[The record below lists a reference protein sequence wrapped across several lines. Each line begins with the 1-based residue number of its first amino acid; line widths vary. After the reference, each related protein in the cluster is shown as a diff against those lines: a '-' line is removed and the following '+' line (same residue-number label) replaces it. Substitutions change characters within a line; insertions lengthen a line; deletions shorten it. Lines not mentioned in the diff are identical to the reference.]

1 MPKYILLANFTDQG
15 IRNIRG
21 TISRAEAFQAMAEKS
36 GIVMKELCWT
46 LGRYDVVAVFEAAD
60 DESAAALA
68 LSASSLG
75 NTRCETMNLDRF
87 VGTRGIEIV
96 GASRKVRRD
105 VPKS

>member
-21 TISRAEAFQAMAEKS
+21 TIGRAEAFQAMAEKS
-36 GIVMKELCWT
+36 GVIMKELCWI

-75 NTRCETMNLDRF
+75 NTRCETLRAFSFEEM
-87 VGTRGIEIV
+87 
-96 GASRKVRRD
+96 RRTLSKM
-105 VPKS
+105 V